1 MELIVVRHAEPHRVD
16 AGETGPE
23 GEPGIAD
30 PSLTARGREQA
41 ERLASWLAIER
52 VDHVVTSPLRRAR
65 ETAAPLAAARGL
77 EPEIDAELR
86 EYDSESATYVP
97 IEDLRA
103 AKNDEWYATINGQWE
118 VLGHESPE
126 SVRARVV
133 PRFEDLITRFPG
145 GTVVVIAHGG
155 VINVYLAHVL
165 GLDASLW
172 FHPEYTSVS
181 RVLAARSGPRSLVS
195 LNDTAH
201 LLATGRARRT
211 WTDP

>member
-16 AGETGPE
+16 AGATGADSV
-23 GEPGIAD
+23 AD
-30 PSLTARGREQA
+30 PALTARGRDQA
-41 ERLASWLAIER
+41 ERLASWLALEP

-65 ETAAPLAAARGL
+65 ETAAPLAAALGL

-86 EYDSESATYVP
+86 EYDSASASYIP
-97 IEDLRA
+97 IEELRA
-103 AKNDEWYATINGQWE
+103 AKNDEWYATINGRWDL
-118 VLGHESPE
+118 LGHDSPNA
-126 SVRARVV
+126 VRARVV
-133 PRFEDLITRFPG
+133 PRFEDLIARFRG

-165 GLDASLW
+165 GLDAALW

-181 RVLAARSGPRSLVS
+181 RVRAARSGPRSLVS
-195 LNDTAH
+195 LNDTGH